1 MRRGGTGE
9 PRAHRTGP
17 SRRSGGF
24 ISIGLVLA
32 LSVGLV
38 GTVLGVGATSRSLD
52 VADGNIWLWSSK
64 PAQVSRVNANS
75 GRVDVNQPLLDSRG
89 HHVEVTQNDKYLLLH
104 DLDAGKVT
112 SVDLTR
118 MGFTGSLQVPKGAGV
133 RVALSGDKAALID
146 QAKGQVRG
154 FDPATLRTTQATV
167 QLPAPLA
174 GGDFDSSGHLW
185 LGVPSQGTVVSVT
198 VSAASAR
205 VARTESVTAPD
216 HPMVVTVLDHGVLAA
231 DTSGRDIAVV
241 TDTVTTL
248 TAPQPLTGVTAPG
261 RTVGDLAVLTQ
272 PRTGRV
278 MPVSLGKGAKPAVFA
293 LPSGVSPGAATPFAG
308 RIYVPD
314 AKRHL
319 VYVFDSRGKSLGT
332 LGLAGATGPLELEVR
347 EGHLMINAPDSSVAR
362 VVDDDGVTRIV
373 DKYRSDVP
381 GGDGDLS
388 VIAAPAPGNQGKDTK
403 KPSPGDQGKAQD
415 GPPGPPIPVTALAA
429 SHRVTLSWP
438 QPAENGAPVQRYDV
452 SWDGGHRRV
461 AAGTRSLVVTGL
473 HNGRTY
479 SFGVTA
485 TNKFGTGPTAL
496 SDQVTPGG
504 KTPDVPQGVRAVVN
518 KDGTVGVS
526 WGAADQARDYVVQPS
541 NGGQAAT
548 VTGTSAT
555 FDTLTGG
562 QSYTFTVVA
571 RSSGGI
577 ASRPSAPSNA
587 VTPFTAPGA
596 PAVSVG
602 NTTKDSI
609 TVNWQAAPDNGSP
622 VTRYYAQ
629 LNNGT
634 PAKANGTSHTFT
646 GLQPATQYT
655 ITVWAENKAGPG
667 EKQTVTAT
675 SGKPAP
681 PTVSVSVT
689 GRDTTSITVS
699 VQASQS
705 ATNCTVAVQG
715 GASQACAAGT
725 SSHTFSGLAPSSDYA
740 FTATVT
746 DAYQQQASGSANG
759 STQVVSTS
767 NACTNAAD
775 GCTVGIYSGPWQNQN
790 GSSKVGEWAQ
800 GASVNIQCRTTGQ
813 SIYAYNQNGYRRS
826 DVWLKIPGR
835 GYVPWSYSD
844 MSEGTRDSLPTC

>member
-1 MRRGGTGE
+1 
-9 PRAHRTGP
+9 
-17 SRRSGGF
+17 
-24 ISIGLVLA
+24 LVLA

-38 GTVLGVGATSRSLD
+38 GTVLGVGATSRKLD
-52 VADGNIWLWSSK
+52 VADGNVWLWSSK

-89 HHVEVTQNDKYLLLH
+89 HRVEVTQNDKYLLLH
-104 DLDAGKVT
+104 DLDEGKVT

-118 MGFTGSLQVPKGAGV
+118 MGFTGSLQVPKGTGV
-133 RVALSGDKAALID
+133 RVALSGDRAALID
-146 QAKGQVRG
+146 QTSGQIRG
-154 FDPATLRTTQATV
+154 FDPGTLRTTPAKL

-174 GGDFDSSGHLW
+174 GGDFDASGHLW
-185 LGVPSQGTVVSVT
+185 LGVPSQGTVVSVDVT
-198 VSAASAR
+198 AKSAR
-205 VARTESVTAPD
+205 VGRTESVTAPA
-216 HPMVVTVLDHGVLAA
+216 HPMAVTVLDHGVLAA
-231 DTSGRDIAVV
+231 DTSGTDITVV
-241 TDTVTTL
+241 TDKVTTL
-248 TAPQPLTGVTAPG
+248 TAPQPLSGVSVPG
-261 RTVGDLAVLTQ
+261 RTVGDLAVLTL
-272 PRTGRV
+272 PKTGRV
-278 MPVSLGKGAKPAVFA
+278 MPVSLAKGARPAVFT
-293 LPSGVSPGAATPFAG
+293 LPAGVSPGAATPFAG

-319 VYVFDSRGKSLGT
+319 VYVFDAHGKSLGT

-362 VVDDDGVTRIV
+362 VVDSDGVTRIV

-388 VIAAPAPGNQGKDTK
+388 VIAAPAPGNQGKEK
-403 KPSPGDQGKAQD
+403 KPSPGQGKAED

-429 SHRVTLSWP
+429 SHQVTLSWP

-452 SWDGGHRRV
+452 TWDGGHRRV
-461 AAGTRSLVVTGL
+461 GPGTRSLVVTGL
-473 HNGRTY
+473 HNGQTY

-504 KTPDVPQGVRAVVN
+504 KTPDVPQGVSATVN
-518 KDGTVGVS
+518 KDGTVTVS
-526 WGAADQARDYVVQPS
+526 WRAADQARDYVVEPS
-541 NGGQAAT
+541 GGGQAAT
-548 VTGTSAT
+548 VTDTSAT
-555 FDTLTGG
+555 FNSLVGG

-602 NTTKDSI
+602 TTTQSSV
-609 TVNWQAAPDNGSP
+609 TVNWQPAPDNGSP
-622 VTRYYAQ
+622 VTQYYAQ
-629 LNNGT
+629 LDNGT
-634 PAKANGTSHTFT
+634 PVKASGNSHTFDN
-646 GLQPATQYT
+646 LQPATQYT

-675 SGKPAP
+675 SGKPPA

-689 GRDTTSITVS
+689 GSDTTSITVR
-699 VQASQS
+699 VQAGNGT
-705 ATNCTVAVQG
+705 TNCTVSLQG
-715 GASQACAAGT
+715 GASQSCAAGT
-725 SSHTFSGLAPSSDYA
+725 SSHTFSGLQPSSSYA

-746 DAYQQQASGSANG
+746 DAYQQQNSGSANG
-759 STQVVSTS
+759 DTKVVSTT
-767 NACTNAAD
+767 NACTNAQD

-790 GSSKVGEWAQ
+790 GSTKVGTWAQ

-826 DVWLKIPGR
+826 DVWLKITSS